1 MCEPA
6 TLGTIFG
13 GLLGLANKP
22 KAPQMQAPAPASAPP
37 QESKAP
43 DRAAISADQKAAATL
58 FGSGPE
64 RQSINIAD
72 MTLGKSALK
81 GNEKLGA

>member
-6 TLGTIFG
+6 TMIAAFSAIA
-13 GLLGLANKP
+13 GLANKP
-22 KAPQMQAPAPASAPP
+22 KQAEMSAPPAPAKPP

-43 DRAAISADQKAAATL
+43 DRAAISAEQQAAATL

-64 RQSINIAD
+64 RAPITTAD

-81 GNEKLGA
+81 GNTVLGA